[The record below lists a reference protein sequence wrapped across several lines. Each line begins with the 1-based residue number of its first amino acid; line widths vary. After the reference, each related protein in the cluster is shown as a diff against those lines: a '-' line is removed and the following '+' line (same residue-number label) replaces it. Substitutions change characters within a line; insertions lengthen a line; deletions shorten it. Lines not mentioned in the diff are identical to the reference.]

1 MNSNNDLYD
10 FFLDNIQKIFVP
22 EDLVRIELSMS
33 RFELQA
39 LMLVGRSQNVT
50 MGNLAQGMSAPVSTA
65 TGIVDRLVKKGL
77 LKRDRNEE
85 DRRIVTVTLTD
96 NGKALLK
103 ELKDHFYKFL
113 NRIRNLLSEEEFET
127 GLQLVRKVI
136 LGFQKEG
143 QEPKG
148 ELAQQRRSIM
158 IE

>member
-1 MNSNNDLYD
+1 MNSNNELYD

-65 TGIVDRLVKKGL
+65 TGIIDRLVKKGL
-77 LKRDRNEE
+77 LTRGRNEE
-85 DRRIVTVTLTD
+85 DRRIVIVTITD

-103 ELKDHFYKFL
+103 ELKDHFHVFL
-113 NRIRNLLSEEEFET
+113 DRIRNLLSEEEFET

-148 ELAQQRRSIM
+148 ELAQLRRSIM

>member
-65 TGIVDRLVKKGL
+65 TGIVDRLVRKGL
-77 LKRDRNEE
+77 LKRGRNEE

-96 NGKALLK
+96 NGKTLLK
-103 ELKDHFYKFL
+103 ELKDHFHEFL
-113 NRIRNLLSEEEFET
+113 DRIRNLLSEEEFET

-143 QEPKG
+143 QGPKE